1 MKAFI
6 DVLVDSL
13 DDLAAGAELAARSHL
28 SRYHFQRLVAAALG
42 ETPGAFR
49 RRLLLERAAW
59 EIRAGSSITEAGF
72 AAGYGSTEAFSRA
85 FVRAFGSSPWSAI
98 RLRPSRSGQW

>member
-1 MKAFI
+1 LQRSPP
-6 DVLVDSL
+6 LV
-13 DDLAAGAELAARSHL
+13 RSGK
-28 SRYHFQRLVAAALG
+28 SAIARLVAAALG

-72 AAGYGSTEAFSRA
+72 AAG
-85 FVRAFGSSPWSAI
+85 
-98 RLRPSRSGQW
+98 